1 MYHKFQNTKNVSSF
15 NYDLSTG
22 NLVVGF
28 KSGRDYEYSGLTVAD
43 VLDFIKEEARKK
55 LAFLCPGFPACSRTY
70 EMNCHHA
77 CRKGAISHSW

>member
-22 NLVVGF
+22 NLVVRF

-43 VLDFIKEEARKK
+43 VLEFIKKEDNYTSKLKK
-55 LAFLCPGFPACSRTY
+55 FKYREL
-70 EMNCHHA
+70 
-77 CRKGAISHSW
+77 K